1 MRGNLSPSEDTSG
14 YPSMM
19 PVSDFHAKLP
29 GTAEPTEEVCGAGG
43 AVPCRSPTGNAS
55 RGKLLGDGGCA
66 QAGWLKEKNVLAP
79 PMFIFQKNSATM
91 KRRAERWEENSVGI
105 SSNKR
110 VRSFTYPNP
119 NNRNRKGS
127 CDSGRRVRSG
137 SLSFPPPLPV
147 SRSNIFMPSNLC
159 NRNSISPNTVCPLN
173 RVRRSLLQPARL
185 VCPEPWNV
193 SSQPH
198 QSEVSNDNSD
208 DCCSVT
214 TDHSSPLASVL
225 HPQTSP
231 QVFRM
236 KGEGSTSDRVQFV
249 FGENMS
255 ERVLRPQK
263 SPSSEDSD
271 CSSSDSE
278 ASIFESSHEGKSLV
292 LQGHRLCAGSMV
304 GQTKAPEGQSY
315 ASYLKAI
322 YCLSVDVFQ
331 NCRFLFVS
339 LGAGWSSLRESAAAY
354 TASCRRQRVVRLRQV
369 QLLTGEEKE
378 SNVVQLSCK
387 LFVLEKRTQ
396 SWTERGRGVLRL
408 NDLASGTKGELQS
421 RIVMR
426 HQGSLKVILNTKLW
440 PHTHLRRP
448 ARRNLQVTATD
459 METQAVRVFLI
470 QGSARD
476 VARLYVAIHHRLVAL
491 RASEV
496 EAAGGRTRDGH
507 CNSENEE
514 EEEETQQQKR
524 EEGLLVTRLR
534 PVACDWVHSKPGLDS
549 W

>member
-278 ASIFESSHEGKSLV
+278 ASIFESSHEG
-292 LQGHRLCAGSMV
+292 
-304 GQTKAPEGQSY
+304 
-315 ASYLKAI
+315 
-322 YCLSVDVFQ
+322 
-331 NCRFLFVS
+331 
-339 LGAGWSSLRESAAAY
+339 AGWSSLRESAAAY